1 MKMPRLLRHSALALV
16 ALVLANSSAFAQAP
30 RTWVSGVGDDVN
42 PCSRTAPCK
51 TFAGAISKT
60 APGGEISVLDSGGFG
75 SVTITKGITIDGTGV
90 IASVLNA
97 GGVNGI
103 TVNAGVN
110 DVVTLRNI
118 TINGVGTGLNG
129 VRHLQAGALHLEGV
143 TISGNT
149 GIGVE
154 ITPTAAPVQLTL
166 TDTIIRDCVGGALHV
181 LPLGGTLHVTV
192 DNSRFERS
200 FYGIRAEDGAMV
212 TVNRSVA
219 SNNINSGFR
228 TNSAGGAVE
237 INLENSV
244 ASNNGTNGISST
256 GAASI
261 IRLSN
266 STITGNATGLSPS
279 AGGQILSYGSNRIS
293 GNAVNGVPTGQVTEQ

>member
-1 MKMPRLLRHSALALV
+1 MKMPRPLRHSALALV
-16 ALVLANSSAFAQAP
+16 ALVLANSSAFAQAT

-51 TFAGAISKT
+51 TFAGAIPKT
-60 APGGEISVLDSGGFG
+60 APGGEISALDSGGFG

-103 TVNAGVN
+103 IVNAGVN

-154 ITPTAAPVQLTL
+154 ITPTATPVQLTL

-181 LPLGGTLHVTV
+181 VPLGGTLHVTV

-228 TNSAGGAVE
+228 ANSAGGAVE

-266 STITGNATGLSPS
+266 STITGNTTGLSPS
-279 AGGQILSYGSNRIS
+279 AGGQILSYGSNRIA
-293 GNAVNGVPTGQVTEQ
+293 GNGVNGAPTGGVGEQ

>member
-16 ALVLANSSAFAQAP
+16 ALVLADSSAFAQAP

-60 APGGEISVLDSGGFG
+60 APGGEISALDSGGFG

-90 IASVLNA
+90 IASVLNS

-129 VRHLQAGALHLEGV
+129 VRHLQAGALPRGCLPG
-143 TISGNT
+143 ST
-149 GIGVE
+149 GM
-154 ITPTAAPVQLTL
+154 TSKSPRQPTGAAHADRYHHPRLRRRRAARAGG
-166 TDTIIRDCVGGALHV
+166 RDPSC
-181 LPLGGTLHVTV
+181 PV

-293 GNAVNGVPTGQVTEQ
+293 GNAVNGAPTGPATEL